1 METKK
6 IKFLGLTIDWNLSWN
21 KHVDDVLSKA
31 SSGLCALWQM
41 SKMCNLVTM
50 KIIFHYLIQSNMSYG
65 LCIYGTI
72 SEGILDKILSKQN

>member
-31 SSGLCALWQM
+31 SSGLQRCVKCQ
-41 SKMCNLVTM
+41 KC
-50 KIIFHYLIQSNMSYG
+50 II
-65 LCIYGTI
+65 
-72 SEGILDKILSKQN
+72 